1 MSARARCPV
10 HALVLSLLTLSSFAA
25 CVQASPDAGVEP
37 SAVELGAAAT
47 GKVES
52 EGSEPLVNPALEL
65 AAFDEPEPE
74 LATEFVC
81 LGPEPRGRWAGRSSD
96 DEWARG
102 LYPSTERYGERL
114 LALTFDDGPHVSHT
128 PKLLDALARR
138 DQHATFFLT
147 GHAIR
152 KSTYPLVRRMVAEG
166 HTLANHG
173 WRHDV
178 EMAEQRDSIA
188 ELEDYLFAELEL
200 TQIRVDLALLAESD
214 EEFEAMEARVF
225 RKLHWTD
232 SREEQLAALPRLV
245 ARHRELLAEHG
256 YHDGARPYVLS
267 WVRPPGGNPYL
278 GKRWSSDEREA
289 FARVVNRMGL
299 RVAMW
304 NHGSSDSDP
313 ALSHAERMDP
323 ERIAGTAR
331 KAAARGGVYV
341 AHDRVEP
348 EAALAL
354 LDALVESDAQLV
366 SLDALFRD
374 KLERQG
380 ECR

>member
-1 MSARARCPV
+1 MSARARCRIS
-10 HALVLSLLTLSSFAA
+10 ALALSLLTLSSLTA
-25 CVQASPDAGVEP
+25 CVQANADTAGVEP
-37 SAVELGAAAT
+37 IHVERDARVEL
-47 GKVES
+47 
-52 EGSEPLVNPALEL
+52 EGGEPLVNPSLEL
-65 AAFDEPEPE
+65 AAYDEPDAPI
-74 LATEFVC
+74 ATEFVC

-102 LYPSTERYGERL
+102 LYPSTERYGEHL
-114 LALTFDDGPHVSHT
+114 LALTFDDGPHVSRT
-128 PKLLDALARR
+128 PKLLDELARR
-138 DQHATFFLT
+138 NQHATFFLT

-152 KSTYPLVRRMVAEG
+152 KSTYAIVRRIVAEG
-166 HTLANHG
+166 HALANHG

-178 EMAEQRDSIA
+178 DMAAMHGSVD
-188 ELEDYLFAELEL
+188 ELEDYIFAELEL
-200 TQIRVDLALLAESD
+200 TQIRVDLALLADSD
-214 EEFEAMEARVF
+214 EEFEVMEARVF

-232 SREEQLAALPRLV
+232 SRDEQLAAVPRLQ

-256 YHDGARPYVLS
+256 YQAGARPYMLT

-278 GKRWSSDEREA
+278 GKRFDSDEREA

-313 ALSHAERMDP
+313 ALTHRERMDP
-323 ERIAGTAR
+323 ERIAATGR
-331 KAAARGGVYV
+331 KAARSGGIYV
-341 AHDRVEP
+341 AHDRVDT
-348 EAALAL
+348 EAARAL
-354 LDALVESDAQLV
+354 LDTLAESDAQLV

-380 ECR
+380 HCR